1 MDIKKIDIHVH
12 AHFAGGPE
20 RLRGGTWP
28 TPEEVREAYDRLGI
42 ERGVEMSRVV
52 PERMHD
58 PVTSRDAERLA
69 KEYSETL
76 GWWFCAMDPRMGT
89 NSPSDNL
96 SKYLDFFKERGASGV
111 GEMQANVYIDD
122 PRMMNLLSH
131 VERSGLPIT
140 IHFGK
145 LGEGCGV
152 ADDMG
157 LPRLDRV
164 LTEFPRLKLLAHAM
178 TFWSEMGADVSEE
191 TRNWYPK
198 GRIEKEG
205 RVSELM
211 RKHECLLCD
220 ISARSGLNAFLRD
233 PDFAYKFI
241 DEFHE
246 RIFFG
251 TDISSPATINET
263 AVEMSE
269 FLDEGYRSGNIS
281 RTAYEN
287 ICREN
292 ALRLLTGE
300 Y

>member
-1 MDIKKIDIHVH
+1 M
-12 AHFAGGPE
+12 
-20 RLRGGTWP
+20 
-28 TPEEVREAYDRLGI
+28 
-42 ERGVEMSRVV
+42 
-52 PERMHD
+52 
-58 PVTSRDAERLA
+58 PV
-69 KEYSETL
+69 
-76 GWWFCAMDPRMGT
+76 
-89 NSPSDNL
+89 
-96 SKYLDFFKERGASGV
+96 
-111 GEMQANVYIDD
+111 
-122 PRMMNLLSH
+122 
-131 VERSGLPIT
+131 T

-152 ADDMG
+152 ADDIG

-164 LTEFPRLKLLAHAM
+164 LSEFPRLRILGHAM

-211 RKHECLLCD
+211 RKHAGLLCD

-233 PDFAYKFI
+233 PDFAYKVR

-246 RIFFG
+246 RIVVG
-251 TDISSPATINET
+251 TDISAPAVVSDTPV
-263 AVEMSE
+263 AMCE

-281 RTAYEN
+281 RAAYEN

-292 ALRLLTGE
+292 ALRLLSGE
-300 Y
+300 W

>member
-1 MDIKKIDIHVH
+1 MSIKKIDIHVH

-69 KEYSETL
+69 KEYPETL

-96 SKYLDFFKERGASGV
+96 SKYLDFFKERGVSGV

-152 ADDMG
+152 ADDIG

-233 PDFAYKFI
+233 PEFAYKFI

-251 TDISSPATINET
+251 TDISSPATINDT

-292 ALRLLTGE
+292 ALRLLSGE
-300 Y
+300 W